1 MHGNKNFLR
10 TLCAIFFWALFSV
23 TACAPKYDAEKCETP
38 IRGSGDSDK
47 YFYCPKDRPLNFN
60 RVIEESGTT
69 FYYENGLSGRKI
81 DRGVDAI
88 KRVQA
93 FCDVPQTVFF
103 LEDTVTHVNGNGL
116 WVNPNDNTELIGA
129 VLLENASEAELPFG
143 IFAGVIAVLL
153 GEEKEFTEYSESR
166 LESSLE
172 EYPYVKELQYPLYTA
187 RGTTKNERET
197 AWNFAYLLGEKYLS
211 KHTVNDLKN
220 ATKEDILFALEAV
233 DAILPDYYFP
243 VGDSEYPIQIIA
255 ENIHYFFAHNFEDCE
270 FNDDLLKYPV
280 LTAFVSEN
288 ETLID
293 EVSPIYGLHGLPKSI
308 DAFFGKRGE
317 YNIATTGYSDLRR
330 NAIACYTAGI
340 FGHEI
345 VHHIAYWGGND
356 GYFQEAICSYFGIK
370 YSYYAR
376 HREYLDYTLQT
387 KNRDIVY
394 TDDVIEILKDAAELY
409 NKRFGKSSMSDFNAE
424 AWLQFGTY
432 LYNKN
437 SEHPT
442 IGVLA
447 QGITMVQ
454 YIYETYGWDVLMEIN
469 RSYKD
474 AQIDGKTY
482 YDFENE
488 WAKWIEEL
496 CS

>member
-1 MHGNKNFLR
+1 MRVNKNFVR
-10 TLCAIFFWALFSV
+10 IICAIFVLSIFPI
-23 TACAPKYDAEKCETP
+23 TACASKYEVKECETP
-38 IRGSGDSDK
+38 LTYSSDSDN
-47 YFYCPKDRPLNFN
+47 YFYRPNGRSLNFN
-60 RVIEESGTT
+60 RVIEESEMT
-69 FYYENGLSGRKI
+69 FYYEDGLSGRKI
-81 DRGVDAI
+81 DHGVDAI
-88 KRVQA
+88 KRVQE
-93 FCDVPQTVFF
+93 FCDVPQMIFL
-103 LEDTVTHVNGNGL
+103 LEDTITHVDDDGL

-129 VLLENASEAELPFG
+129 VLLESAAETELPFG
-143 IFAGVIAVLL
+143 IFAGVMANLL
-153 GEEKEFTEYSESR
+153 GEDKEFTVYGESR
-166 LESSLE
+166 LESRLE
-172 EYPYVKELQYPLYTA
+172 EYPYVKELQYPLYTT

-211 KHTVNDLKN
+211 EHTVHDLKS
-220 ATKEDILFALEAV
+220 ATKEDISFALKAV
-233 DAILPDYYFP
+233 GAVLPDYYFP
-243 VGDSEYPIQIIA
+243 VGDSEYPIQIVA
-255 ENIHYFFAHNFEDCE
+255 ENIHYFFAHNYEDCE
-270 FNDDLLKYPV
+270 FNDDLLEYPV

-288 ETLID
+288 EALID

-308 DAFFGKRGE
+308 DAFFGKRDE
-317 YNIATTGYSDLRR
+317 YNIATTGYSDMRR
-330 NAIACYTAGI
+330 NSIACYTAGI

-345 VHHIAYWGGND
+345 VHHISYWGGGD
-356 GYFQEAICSYFGIK
+356 GYFNEAICSYFAIK

-387 KNRDIVY
+387 KNRDVVY
-394 TDDVIEILKDAAELY
+394 PDDVIEILKDAAELY

-454 YIYETYGWDVLMEIN
+454 YIYETYGREVLMEIN

-488 WAKWIEEL
+488 WAKWIEGL